1 LRRTWP
7 NGSPKTGPAAAVG
20 ANLGR
25 MLFVAIAAV
34 SGLVVFDLL
43 DLLNRP
49 RTG

>member
-1 LRRTWP
+1 
-7 NGSPKTGPAAAVG
+7 
-20 ANLGR
+20 